1 MNLRNIDE
9 TPLIK
14 LAEGSHKKILF
25 DCDMCGIPV
34 QQSYRNYLKQNDG
47 KLCRIC
53 RNKNTAN
60 RPDVKEKQSQYT
72 KERWKN
78 DEYREKTSKS
88 LSIACK
94 KAWENDERKKRLSEK
109 NPMHNDET
117 SSKISMLLS
126 TSEND
131 IIYELK
137 KLNYTY
143 LGKKKKVGN
152 YALKINYICNNGHI
166 RWQSFQDLKNG
177 HRCNICFNSS
187 SIAEKDIS
195 DYIKALIP
203 DHAIILNDRNIIKPL
218 ELDIV
223 IPEKHIA
230 IEYDGLYWHSQ
241 QRGGKDN
248 KYHLNK
254 LQKCN
259 DAGYRL
265 ITLFED
271 EWIFKK
277 EIVKNRL
284 KHILTNEKGLYA
296 RKCTISEI
304 SSHLAKNFVDL
315 YHIQGYTQCSVR
327 LGAYYNDQLVAIM
340 TFAKGNISKGNKF
353 KENIWELSRFCTSC
367 SVVGIAG
374 KLLKYFEKKYNPT
387 NIYTFADRRW
397 SEGNMYKQIGFNFV
411 GFTPVNYWY
420 IPPNEII
427 RIHRYNFRKDRIKHL
442 TSKENMT
449 EWDIMKDQGYDKIYD
464 CGNMKFEK
472 SYN

>member
-1 MNLRNIDE
+1 MNLRNIDGSE
-9 TPLIK
+9 IDKIST
-14 LAEGSHKKILF
+14 GSHKKILF
-25 DCDMCGIPV
+25 NCDICNSTV
-34 QQSYRNYLKQNDG
+34 EQSYRNYLNQNNG
-47 KLCRIC
+47 KFCRTC
-53 RNKNTAN
+53 RNKHTAN
-60 RPDVKEKQSQYT
+60 RPDVKKKQSIAT
-72 KERWKN
+72 KKRWLDN
-78 DEYREKTSKS
+78 EYKEKTSKS

-94 KAWENDERKKRLSEK
+94 KAWDNDERRKNLSK
-109 NPMHNDET
+109 NNPMYN
-117 SSKISMLLS
+117 
-126 TSEND
+126 
-131 IIYELK
+131 ELIC
-137 KLNYTY
+137 
-143 LGKKKKVGN
+143 KKVSIQTTET
-152 YALKINYICNNGHI
+152 KESIFNYIKSIGYDYIKHEKIKGKVYVDYLCNNKHI
-166 RWQSFQDLKNG
+166 VHQRLNDLRSN

-203 DHAIILNDRNIIKPL
+203 DHTIILNDRNIIKPL

-296 RKCTISEI
+296 RRCTISEI
-304 SSHLAKNFVDL
+304 SSYLAKNFVDL

-420 IPPNEII
+420 IPPNEIV

-449 EWDIMKDQGYDKIYD
+449 EWNIMKDQGYDKIYD